1 MKKTILRICSSLV
14 VIALLSSCSDSDD
27 GDSLSFNGALIS
39 IFGDS
44 LEMNVSFPL
53 TNSDKSVTLKFH
65 RNSNAKKIPL
75 SEAIEFVKNTNAHA
89 ATYVVDVYD
98 CKQFAYKLFQEA
110 QAKNYSTSFVLLT
123 IKDQEVGH
131 ALVSLDTTDAG
142 RLFVDITPIINQ
154 EKKQILS
161 KRIVYVDKDQQYV
174 RIPVDALPEG
184 FRNQA
189 SDFVAYFTQQRDS
202 VEKIK
207 KYNSDL
213 EKLSADKNEL
223 EARMQNF
230 QNEINRGVAAD
241 QVAQFRNREDKFN
254 EEARILNTRI
264 DELKMD
270 EMRINNGYV
279 DSEWVG
285 KDWVV
290 KSYKLLP

>member
-1 MKKTILRICSSLV
+1 MKQAIVRICLSFAI
-14 VIALLSSCSDSDD
+14 VISLSSCSDSED

-53 TNSDKSVTLKFH
+53 TNSDKSVTLKFR

-89 ATYVVDVYD
+89 ATYIVDVHD

-142 RLFVDITPIINQ
+142 RLFVDITPIINH

-174 RIPVDALPEG
+174 RIPVDALPDG
-184 FRNQA
+184 FRNQP
-189 SDFVAYFTQQRDS
+189 SDFISYFAQQRDS
-202 VEKIK
+202 VEQIK
-207 KYNSDL
+207 KYNVDI
-213 EKLSADKNEL
+213 EKISADKREL
-223 EARMQNF
+223 EARLQSF

-241 QVAQFRNREDKFN
+241 QIAQFRDREEKFN
-254 EEARILNTRI
+254 EETRMLNTRI
-264 DELKMD
+264 DEIKMD
-270 EMRINNGYV
+270 EMRINNRFV